1 MRAVRTYMRGLV
13 TGGLLAAGVVMWMQ
27 RRGQRRRW
35 MRIGMH
41 AASNAAEEGR
51 HLIARATR

>member
-1 MRAVRTYMRGLV
+1 MGRYMRGLI
-13 TGGLLAAGVVMWMQ
+13 TGGLLAAGAVMWMQ

-35 MRIGMH
+35 LRLGAR
-41 AASNAAEEGR
+41 AAANAAQEGR